1 MKKIKQWLT
10 KLICP
15 SGSTLAGYAADGIAD
30 AFNKS
35 NADLREK
42 VAKYSTYA
50 KEVNRIADTL
60 TGMLVDGNIDKI
72 ETEALKEMLTPLFNK
87 ALALV

>member
-1 MKKIKQWLT
+1 M

-15 SGSTLAGYAADGIAD
+15 SGATLAGYAADGIAE

-35 NADLREK
+35 NDELRVK
-42 VAKYSTYA
+42 VSKYATYA
-50 KEVNRIADTL
+50 KEVTRISDTL
-60 TGMLVDGNIDKI
+60 TGMVVDGNIDKE
-72 ETEALKEMLTPLFNK
+72 ETEALKEMLTPLFEK

>member
-1 MKKIKQWLT
+1 MKWLM

-15 SGSTLAGYAADGIAD
+15 SGATLAGYAADGIAE

-35 NADLREK
+35 NDELRVK
-42 VAKYSTYA
+42 VSKYATYA
-50 KEVNRIADTL
+50 KEVTRISDTL
-60 TGMLVDGNIDKI
+60 TGMVVDGNIDKE
-72 ETEALKEMLTPLFNK
+72 ETEALKEMLTPLFEK